1 MPHAFSKDLTE
12 GGVTKGLVAFALPL
26 MASTLLQ
33 SLYNVADMLIVGLFT
48 DAAGIS
54 GVAIGGQVTIL
65 VTNVVI
71 GLVTGGTVLIAQYH
85 GAKRFDDER
94 VAVSTTLGACL
105 ALSAAVTVGMTVF
118 AGPVMKILSAPPE
131 SFVQARDYLRICMSG
146 SVFIFGYN
154 ALSAIMRGLGDSK
167 RPLIFVAVAAAVNVA
182 LDLFMVGI
190 LRMGAAGAAWATV
203 ASQALSLVLSIVYL
217 ARRGFALGIRINGAT
232 LKRLTGI
239 GLPMA
244 AQQFVVQFSF
254 IFLLALINSFGVAA
268 SAATGICIK
277 VNSFAILPGLAMLS
291 AVSAMAGQN
300 IGALRYDR
308 ALGAM
313 GAALRIIV
321 PVAAAICIAVNL
333 FTRDIIGVFSRD
345 ADVIAIGS
353 IYLRFI
359 SVDALIASVVFCL
372 LGLLLGAGRTNVTLL
387 NSFLSSIVLRVPL
400 AYVLAK
406 VLGMG
411 IIGLGSAVILGTL
424 GSLAFLSAYVA
435 SGKWKRSIIGQGPA
449 AP

>member
-1 MPHAFSKDLTE
+1 MPHAFSRDLTE

-33 SLYNVADMLIVGLFT
+33 SLYNVADMLIVGLFN
-48 DAAGIS
+48 DASGIS

-105 ALSAAVTVGMTVF
+105 ALSAVVTVAMTVF
-118 AGPVMKILSAPPE
+118 AGPVMRLLSTPPE
-131 SFVQARDYLRICMSG
+131 SFSQARDYLRICMSG

-167 RPLIFVAVAAAVNVA
+167 RPLIFVAVAAAVNVV
-182 LDLFMVGI
+182 LDLFMVGF

-203 ASQALSLVLSIVYL
+203 ASQALSLILSIVYL
-217 ARRGFALGIRINGAT
+217 ARRGFALGLKIHGPT

-254 IFLLALINSFGVAA
+254 VFLLALINSFGVSA
-268 SAATGICIK
+268 SAATGICLK
-277 VNSFAILPGLAMLS
+277 VNSFAILPGLAMLA

-300 IGALRYDR
+300 IGAGRYDR
-308 ALGAM
+308 ALAAM
-313 GAALRIIV
+313 WAALKIIV
-321 PVAAAICIAVNL
+321 PVAAVICAFLNF

-353 IYLRFI
+353 VYLRFI
-359 SVDALIASVVFCL
+359 SGDALLASIVFCL

-387 NSFLSSIVLRVPL
+387 NSVISSIVLRVPL
-400 AYVLAK
+400 AYLLAK
-406 VLGMG
+406 TFRLGIG
-411 IIGLGSAVILGTL
+411 GVGLAIILATL
-424 GSLAFLSAYVA
+424 GSLAFLSTYVA
-435 SGKWKRSIIGQGPA
+435 SGKWKRSVIGQGPA
-449 AP
+449 LP